1 MQFNVSVSGNASV
14 LWAVF
19 AHSSY
24 EKFLTTELS
33 SGENVI
39 CCSRAV
45 SEREREKEREKNL
58 EKKKN
63 SSHSLTFT
71 RICRR

>member
-45 SEREREKEREKNL
+45 SEREERKKKRKKSGE
-58 EKKKN
+58 KKN
-63 SSHSLTFT
+63 SSHFT
-71 RICRR
+71 QVHSHL

>member
-1 MQFNVSVSGNASV
+1 MQFNVSVTGNASV

-33 SGENVI
+33 SGDNVI

-45 SEREREKEREKNL
+45 REKRKKYL
-58 EKKKN
+58 EKKKKKKTSTHVGN
-63 SSHSLTFT
+63 FM
-71 RICRR
+71 